1 MIIELPI
8 SLSHIGDTA
17 TLTAVASVF
26 GLDLDLI
33 VSSYFV
39 FAR

>member
-1 MIIELPI
+1 MLIDLPI

-17 TLTAVASVF
+17 TLTAVASVL
-26 GLDLDLI
+26 GLALDLI
-33 VSSYFV
+33 VPSYFV